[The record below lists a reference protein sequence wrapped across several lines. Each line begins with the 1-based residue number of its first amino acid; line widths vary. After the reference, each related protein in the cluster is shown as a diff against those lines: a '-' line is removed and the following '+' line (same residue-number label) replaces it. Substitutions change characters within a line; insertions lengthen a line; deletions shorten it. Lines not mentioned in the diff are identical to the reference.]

1 MQTAEITNAVHYYQ
15 QLCRSI
21 PLYPIHNEEEYDHA
35 VQILNEL
42 LDAGGANENHEL
54 AHLVT
59 LLGHFIGEYD
69 RIHYP
74 LETEH

>member
-1 MQTAEITNAVHYYQ
+1 MSEERLHTECQ
-15 QLCRSI
+15 SI
-21 PLYPIHNEEEYDHA
+21 LLYPIQNDADYDHA

-69 RIHYP
+69 RIHSP
-74 LETEH
+74 MKTEY